1 MVGGD
6 DCVDE
11 LTKIDE
17 LGSSVEELSMVNIG
31 IDSVDK
37 MLVTADEVDST
48 NEELRRLEGTLGV
61 KVEEPSA
68 KDEELGWMG
77 TELESIEGEIVV
89 LKLVWTWEEEIEDEM
104 TFLTLLPV
112 QTFPAADSFVRELFR

>member
-1 MVGGD
+1 MVEGD

-112 QTFPAADSFVRELFR
+112 QTFPAADNFVRELFR